1 MEIREGTRRIENGT
15 KQAIIEF
22 VFTDYIIFVFQGTL
36 SQFDIVIKYKK
47 DGKRIRTPKHIHWV
61 VDILMKMQG
70 NEALTKQYLKA
81 IQNCWNIC
89 VPLTNNDYDTLKS
102 LIEDGE
108 EEIVIEQYF
117 DLNAFGEYDVEFLY
131 VLMELLAV
139 QEKTNRA
146 DAYMFG
152 KIIEELLEADREN
165 HFNGRLWR
173 KKGLIWQIGILALG
187 CPVFVTVL
195 QITDTT

>member
-1 MEIREGTRRIENGT
+1 MDIRKGTQFIENGT
-15 KQAIIEF
+15 KKAIIEF
-22 VFTDYIIFVFQGTL
+22 VFADYIIYVFQGNL

-70 NEALTKQYLKA
+70 NEELTKKYLLA
-81 IQNCWNIC
+81 IQNCWNTC
-89 VPLTNNDYDTLKS
+89 VPLSNNDFETLKN
-102 LIEDGE
+102 LIENGE
-108 EEIVIEQYF
+108 KDIEIEQYF
-117 DLNAFGEYDVEFLY
+117 DLNSFGEYDVEFLY

-152 KIIEELLEADREN
+152 KIIEELLEADRDI
-165 HFNGRLWR
+165 FKIISTAGFGGRR
-173 KKGLIWQIGILALG
+173 G
-187 CPVFVTVL
+187 
-195 QITDTT
+195 

>member
-1 MEIREGTRRIENGT
+1 MEIRRGSQLIENGT

-22 VFTDYIIFVFQGTL
+22 VFTDYIIYVFQGTL

-47 DGKRIRTPKHIHWV
+47 DGTRIRTPKHIHWV

-70 NEALTKQYLKA
+70 NEALAKRYLRA
-81 IQNCWNIC
+81 IQNCWNAC
-89 VPLTNNDYDTLKS
+89 VPLTNNDYATLKA
-102 LIEDGE
+102 LIENGE
-108 EEIVIEQYF
+108 NDIDIEQYF
-117 DLNAFGEYDVEFLY
+117 ALNAFGEYDVEFLY

-152 KIIEELLEADREN
+152 KIIEELLEADRDI
-165 HFNGRLWR
+165 FKIISTAGFSGRR
-173 KKGLIWQIGILALG
+173 G
-187 CPVFVTVL
+187 
-195 QITDTT
+195 

>member
-1 MEIREGTRRIENGT
+1 MKIRKGSHFIENGT

-22 VFTDYIIFVFQGTL
+22 VFTNYIIYVFQGNL

-47 DGKRIRTPKHIHWV
+47 DGTRIRTPKHIHWV

-70 NEALTKQYLKA
+70 NEILTKRYLKA
-81 IQNCWNIC
+81 IQNCWKTC
-89 VPLTNNDYDTLKS
+89 VPLANNDYYTLKT
-102 LIEDGE
+102 LIENGE
-108 EEIVIEQYF
+108 DDIDIVQFY

-152 KIIEELLEADREN
+152 DIIEELLDADRDL
-165 HFNGRLWR
+165 FKIISTAGFGGRR
-173 KKGLIWQIGILALG
+173 G
-187 CPVFVTVL
+187 
-195 QITDTT
+195 

>member
-1 MEIREGTRRIENGT
+1 MEIREGTQRIENGT

-22 VFTDYIIFVFQGTL
+22 VFADYIIYVFQGTL
-36 SQFDIVIKYKK
+36 SQFDIVIKYRK

-70 NEALTKQYLKA
+70 NEALTKQYLEA
-81 IQNCWNIC
+81 IQNCWNTC
-89 VPLTNNDYDTLKS
+89 VPLTSNNFDTLKA

-108 EEIVIEQYF
+108 EEIDIEQYF
-117 DLNAFGEYDVEFLY
+117 DLNSFGEYDVEFLY

-152 KIIEELLEADREN
+152 KIIEELLEADRDI
-165 HFNGRLWR
+165 FKIISTAGFGGRR
-173 KKGLIWQIGILALG
+173 G
-187 CPVFVTVL
+187 
-195 QITDTT
+195 

>member
-1 MEIREGTRRIENGT
+1 MDIRKGTQLIENG
-15 KQAIIEF
+15 KKKAIIEF
-22 VFTDYIIFVFQGTL
+22 VFTDYIICVFQGNL
-36 SQFDIVIKYKK
+36 SLFDIVIKYKK

-70 NEALTKQYLKA
+70 NEELTKKYLLA
-81 IQNCWNIC
+81 IQNCWNTC
-89 VPLTNNDYDTLKS
+89 VPLSNNDFETLKN
-102 LIEDGE
+102 LIENGE
-108 EEIVIEQYF
+108 KDIEIEQYF

-152 KIIEELLEADREN
+152 KIIEELLEADRDI
-165 HFNGRLWR
+165 FKIISTAGFGGRR
-173 KKGLIWQIGILALG
+173 G
-187 CPVFVTVL
+187 
-195 QITDTT
+195 

>member
-1 MEIREGTRRIENGT
+1 MDIRKGTQLIENGT
-15 KQAIIEF
+15 KKAIIEF
-22 VFTDYIIFVFQGTL
+22 VFTDYIIYVFQGNL

-70 NEALTKQYLKA
+70 NEELTKEYLLA
-81 IQNCWNIC
+81 IQNCWNTC
-89 VPLTNNDYDTLKS
+89 VPLSNNDFDTLKD
-102 LIEDGE
+102 LIETGE
-108 EEIVIEQYF
+108 KDIKIGQFF
-117 DLNAFGEYDVEFLY
+117 DLNVFGEYDVEFLY

-152 KIIEELLEADREN
+152 KIIEELLETDRDI
-165 HFNGRLWR
+165 FKIISTAGFGGRR
-173 KKGLIWQIGILALG
+173 GEYVK
-187 CPVFVTVL
+187 
-195 QITDTT
+195 

>member
-1 MEIREGTRRIENGT
+1 MEIKRGSQFIENGT

-22 VFTDYIIFVFQGTL
+22 IFTDYIIYVFQGNL

-47 DGKRIRTPKHIHWV
+47 DGTRIRTPKHIHWV

-70 NEALTKQYLKA
+70 NEALAKRYLRA
-81 IQNCWNIC
+81 IQNCWNAC
-89 VPLTNNDYDTLKS
+89 VPLTNNDYATLKA
-102 LIEDGE
+102 LVENGE
-108 EEIVIEQYF
+108 NDIDIDQYF
-117 DLNAFGEYDVEFLY
+117 ALTAFGEYDVEFLY

-152 KIIEELLEADREN
+152 KIIEELLEADRDI
-165 HFNGRLWR
+165 FKIISTAGFGGRR
-173 KKGLIWQIGILALG
+173 G
-187 CPVFVTVL
+187 
-195 QITDTT
+195 

>member
-1 MEIREGTRRIENGT
+1 MIINKGKKKSKIDGEDKI
-15 KQAIIEF
+15 AIIEY
-22 VFTDYIIFVFQGTL
+22 VFENYTIFVFEGKL
-36 SQFDIVIKYKK
+36 SQFDILIKYKK
-47 DGKRIRTPKHIHWV
+47 GSLRIRTPKHIHWV

-70 NEALTKQYLKA
+70 NETLTKQYLEA
-81 IQNCWNIC
+81 IQNCWNTC
-89 VPLTNNDYDTLKS
+89 VPLTNNDFDTLKA

-108 EEIVIEQYF
+108 EEIDIEQYF

-152 KIIEELLEADREN
+152 KIIEELLEIDRDI
-165 HFNGRLWR
+165 FKIISTAGFGGRR
-173 KKGLIWQIGILALG
+173 G
-187 CPVFVTVL
+187 
-195 QITDTT
+195 

>member
-1 MEIREGTRRIENGT
+1 MDIRKGTQLIENGT
-15 KQAIIEF
+15 KKAIIEF
-22 VFTDYIIFVFQGTL
+22 VFTDYIIYVFQGNL

-70 NEALTKQYLKA
+70 NEELTKEYLLA
-81 IQNCWNIC
+81 IQNCWNTC
-89 VPLTNNDYDTLKS
+89 VPLSNNDFDTLKD
-102 LIEDGE
+102 LIETGE
-108 EEIVIEQYF
+108 KDIKIGRFF
-117 DLNAFGEYDVEFLY
+117 DLNVFGEYDVEFLY

-152 KIIEELLEADREN
+152 KIIEELLETDRDI
-165 HFNGRLWR
+165 FKIISTAGFGGRR
-173 KKGLIWQIGILALG
+173 G
-187 CPVFVTVL
+187 
-195 QITDTT
+195 

>member
-1 MEIREGTRRIENGT
+1 MDIRKGTQLIENGT
-15 KQAIIEF
+15 KKAIIEF
-22 VFTDYIIFVFQGTL
+22 VFTDYIIYVFQGNL

-70 NEALTKQYLKA
+70 NEELTKEYLLA
-81 IQNCWNIC
+81 IQNCWNTC
-89 VPLTNNDYDTLKS
+89 VPLSNNDFDTLKD
-102 LIEDGE
+102 LIETGE
-108 EEIVIEQYF
+108 KDIKIGQFF
-117 DLNAFGEYDVEFLY
+117 DLNVFGEYDVEFLY

-152 KIIEELLEADREN
+152 KIIEELLETDRDI
-165 HFNGRLWR
+165 FKIISTAGFGGRR
-173 KKGLIWQIGILALG
+173 G
-187 CPVFVTVL
+187 
-195 QITDTT
+195 